1 MSHILSANALKNFDW
16 EIYLLNY
23 PELSDLQT
31 QQDTTL
37 HYAHVGHLENRTDK
51 IPELF
56 DWEKYANTY
65 KHLWLVTPREAYIHF
80 MRLGLKYKQ
89 ENTIQ
94 PIQMLILAQYDKIIA
109 HHQSMIRT
117 PTIPIKPF
125 TLPPRPRNQTASP
138 EYRQPQA
145 PNVLNPPKEPLKKP
159 RLDNAI
165 EDRLQPKV
173 MAINPPVKQHI
184 KTTANSII
192 KPTPTQKV
200 APQKRLPSHMWP
212 PRHVEEKR
220 ASQAPSIFQPLKQP
234 TRSGIIHT
242 SANNETIATPSQ
254 QPMVPPPLEP
264 VEKKRSPHAPHIL
277 QPLKQPTRSGIIHTN
292 ANGEIIATPPRRPPQ
307 QPPIPPSLEHQP
319 ENKRSSHAPSQ
330 FQPLKQPS
338 RSNIIQTNSKEESI
352 ATRPLQWPPT
362 LATKSVQK
370 KRSSPPVQFEPLK
383 QPSRSNIIKTKTTE
397 ETIAH
402 TWRPK
407 PASMRHFP
415 EKPVFQPYKHPA
427 RASLSK
433 PKIYNQEPPLDQKKP
448 SFALYPFQPLRKP
461 KLAVRSVV
469 STRFSQKKLEMK
481 SKSPI
486 PFWYS
491 QKCTTRRPK
500 DGELVLKEPP
510 SKYFSRIGV
519 IIGPPRYLN

>member
-23 PELSDLQT
+23 PELSFQT
-31 QQDTTL
+31 QQDTAL

-56 DWEKYANTY
+56 DWERYANAY
-65 KHLWLVTPREAYIHF
+65 KHLWLTTPREAYIHF

-89 ENTIQ
+89 ENSVQ
-94 PIQMLILAQYDKIIA
+94 PLHMLILAQYDKIIA
-109 HHQSMIRT
+109 HHQSKIRT
-117 PTIPIKPF
+117 PTVPVKPF
-125 TLPPRPRNQTASP
+125 TLPPRPKNQTSSP
-138 EYRQPQA
+138 EHRQPQA

-159 RLDNAI
+159 RSDDAI
-165 EDRLQPKV
+165 EGRLQPKV
-173 MAINPPVKQHI
+173 MAINPPMKQQI
-184 KTTANSII
+184 KTTASSIM
-192 KPTPTQKV
+192 KPAPSLKPI
-200 APQKRLPSHMWP
+200 PQKRLPAHMWP

-220 ASQAPSIFQPLKQP
+220 TPQAPTIFQPLKQP

-242 SANNETIATPSQ
+242 SANNNTIPTPSQ
-254 QPMVPPPLEP
+254 QPIVPPPLEP
-264 VEKKRSPHAPHIL
+264 VENKRSSHTPSIL

-292 ANGEIIATPPRRPPQ
+292 ASDETIATPPRRPPQ
-307 QPPIPPSLEHQP
+307 QPLVPPPLENT

-338 RSNIIQTNSKEESI
+338 RSSIIQTNSKDGSV
-352 ATRPLQWPPT
+352 ATRPPQWPPSS
-362 LATKSVQK
+362 LTKLVQK
-370 KRSSPPVQFEPLK
+370 RRSSQAPTQFQPLK
-383 QPSRSNIIKTKTTE
+383 HPSRSNIIKTKTAE
-397 ETIAH
+397 ESIAH

-407 PASMRHFP
+407 PASVRHGP

-433 PKIYNQEPPLDQKKP
+433 QKTQKEEP
-448 SFALYPFQPLRKP
+448 SFAIYPFQPLRKP
-461 KLAVRSVV
+461 KLAVKSIVA
-469 STRFSQKKLEMK
+469 TRFSQKKLEMK
-481 SKSPI
+481 FKSPS

-491 QKCTTRRPK
+491 QKCAVRKPK
-500 DGELVLKEPP
+500 EGELVLKEPP